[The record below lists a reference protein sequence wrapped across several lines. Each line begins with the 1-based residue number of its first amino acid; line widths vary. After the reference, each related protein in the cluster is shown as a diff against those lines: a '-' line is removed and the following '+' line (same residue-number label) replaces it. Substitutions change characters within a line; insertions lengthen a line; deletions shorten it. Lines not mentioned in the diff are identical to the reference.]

1 MVYRTSQNGALR
13 INTEK
18 WQLFLN
24 ILKILSFNYN
34 LEKYFGNFRVFIN
47 IKFYK
52 IIVTI
57 FIIKASYSI
66 IHNFFIIHIF
76 D

>member
-13 INTEK
+13 LNTEK

-34 LEKYFGNFRVFIN
+34 LEKYFGNFRS
-47 IKFYK
+47 IKEMIDQSHMAEAK
-52 IIVTI
+52 
-57 FIIKASYSI
+57 SS
-66 IHNFFIIHIF
+66 
-76 D
+76 